1 MLLDWMRLL
10 SSELPMISSAV
21 EKSHQWPQDGQRNNP
36 DGITASLQCPT
47 GSPPAATL
55 RTSSDKLAPR
65 LATHTHTLTVSFYR
79 PIRRNHLTFLP
90 PAVTCCKIYTYMP
103 TVYTNEQFG
112 KNYENQLDAAVFVGR
127 DASSDF
133 GRTRSTDSSYWN
145 CSTWWSCTE
154 QSPTESDWCYN
165 IQNKN

>member
-79 PIRRNHLTFLP
+79 PIRRNHLTFFTTRSNVLQNLHVY
-90 PAVTCCKIYTYMP
+90 ANRLHKRTIWQKLWKP
-103 TVYTNEQFG
+103 TWC
-112 KNYENQLDAAVFVGR
+112 
-127 DASSDF
+127 SSIR
-133 GRTRSTDSSYWN
+133 RTRRELRLWAY
-145 CSTWWSCTE
+145 
-154 QSPTESDWCYN
+154 QVDWLELLELFYLMELHRTITN
-165 IQNKN
+165 RIRLVL